1 MTSDHDSSRPSIED
15 AYSFVAP
22 SYDWM
27 VRRFEAINGRLQ
39 NSVALIATVPVLS
52 NSIMKALVPAASIES
67 WWLIG
72 AIFVFVFGA
81 AIGTLALY
89 RGGLELLD
97 PKILREDYLDLLP
110 SEFKKQMLEIAGEF
124 FDSNLSSVLCR
135 ARIALGLM
143 IAPVVGLGLLVIWA
157 WTSI

>member
-1 MTSDHDSSRPSIED
+1 MTDDDSSCPSIED

-27 VRRFEAINGRLQ
+27 VRRFEAINGQLE

-52 NSIMKALVPAASIES
+52 NSIMNALVPAASIES

-89 RGGLELLD
+89 RGGLEL
-97 PKILREDYLDLLP
+97 
-110 SEFKKQMLEIAGEF
+110 
-124 FDSNLSSVLCR
+124 
-135 ARIALGLM
+135 
-143 IAPVVGLGLLVIWA
+143 
-157 WTSI
+157 